1 MKLGLRLRSACA
13 GLVRGWKRHLGTA
26 ALMFAVVLAVQAW
39 QTRDVAGGPLPAA
52 ALDAPLPMLDA
63 HGAVRQS
70 SLRAELATLQRAHPG
85 QNVGLYVWAEWCPIC
100 KTIQGTVD
108 GLSADQPVIT
118 VAMQSGPPDK
128 VARYLGARGL
138 AWAALVDPRSQLSRA
153 LGFGS
158 VPAFAVITPQGEL
171 RWPTVGLTSGWGMR
185 LRLWLAR

>member
-1 MKLGLRLRSACA
+1 MKVGLRLRSACA
-13 GLVRGWKRHLGTA
+13 GLARGWKRHLGTA

-52 ALDAPLPMLDA
+52 ALDAPLPLLDA
-63 HGAVRQS
+63 QGAVRES

-108 GLSADQPVIT
+108 GLSADHPVIT

-138 AWAALVDPRSQLSRA
+138 AWPTLVDPRSQLSRA